1 MDMSCLGMIG
11 LFATKGL
18 QINSKRRA
26 ASSWNPHDVSDR
38 SKVNWDNSH
47 GKMFEERSRILQDL
61 ALVQG
66 SRSMPLQTFFFYEIQ
81 ECPSALTSLKYFA
94 EQMPSLAVCA
104 VGYLLGVHLG
114 EVSYLVGEV

>member
-1 MDMSCLGMIG
+1 VDMSCLGMIG

-26 ASSWNPHDVSDR
+26 ASSWNPHDVGDR

-66 SRSMPLQTFFFYEIQ
+66 SPID
-81 ECPSALTSLKYFA
+81 AA
-94 EQMPSLAVCA
+94 AD
-104 VGYLLGVHLG
+104 LLFLMKSRNAPVL
-114 EVSYLVGEV
+114 